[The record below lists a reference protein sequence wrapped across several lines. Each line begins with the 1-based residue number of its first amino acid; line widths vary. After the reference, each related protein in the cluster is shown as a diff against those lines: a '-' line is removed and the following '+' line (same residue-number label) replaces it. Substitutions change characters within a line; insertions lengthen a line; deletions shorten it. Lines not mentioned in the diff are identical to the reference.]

1 MNRREFVKT
10 GLCAAVA
17 ARFPGLFAQTDGELS
32 PLEQELMKETLKLF
46 DAANPLDPKTGKRK
60 YISFGFVTDFH
71 KCKRVDGDD
80 KAQGQVR
87 TYWYEGGCTLTVQ
100 DPSLRLLGA
109 VAREAKL
116 DAIINGGDLST
127 ANPPTPLTEQ
137 EYLAEIA
144 NMKQLFVRY
153 LPKEVPFFTV
163 DGNHDRCYKQI
174 QLTDEAWRK
183 VLSAPY
189 PSTNPMNEA

>member
-10 GLCAAVA
+10 GLCAAA
-17 ARFPGLFAQTDGELS
+17 LARFPNLFAQTDGELS

-137 EYLAEIA
+137 ETAH
-144 NMKQLFVRY
+144 V
-153 LPKEVPFFTV
+153 
-163 DGNHDRCYKQI
+163 
-174 QLTDEAWRK
+174 
-183 VLSAPY
+183 
-189 PSTNPMNEA
+189 

>member
-60 YISFGFVTDFH
+60 YISFGFVTDLH
-71 KCKRVDGDD
+71 KCKRIKGDD

-87 TYWYEGGCTLTVQ
+87 TYWYEGG
-100 DPSLRLLGA
+100 
-109 VAREAKL
+109 
-116 DAIINGGDLST
+116 
-127 ANPPTPLTEQ
+127 
-137 EYLAEIA
+137 
-144 NMKQLFVRY
+144 
-153 LPKEVPFFTV
+153 
-163 DGNHDRCYKQI
+163 
-174 QLTDEAWRK
+174 
-183 VLSAPY
+183 
-189 PSTNPMNEA
+189 

>member
-10 GLCAAVA
+10 GLCAAA
-17 ARFPGLFAQTDGELS
+17 LARFPELFAQAGDELS

-60 YISFGFVTDFH
+60 YISFGFVTDLH
-71 KCKRVDGDD
+71 KCKRIKGDD
-80 KAQGQVR
+80 HVR

-116 DAIINGGDLST
+116 TRSST
-127 ANPPTPLTEQ
+127 AETSRRRIRRLPSPSRSISRRLPT
-137 EYLAEIA
+137 
-144 NMKQLFVRY
+144 
-153 LPKEVPFFTV
+153 
-163 DGNHDRCYKQI
+163 
-174 QLTDEAWRK
+174 
-183 VLSAPY
+183 
-189 PSTNPMNEA
+189 